1 MKTQEKN
8 MTLCCYQIL
17 IWSKC
22 WNIRKL
28 GYQNFKNVLVKSG
41 GTLWN
46 IFKKEKSSS
55 NPSPLRWEGGP
66 GHFCIFGSYESTF
79 YCWTAAF
86 YGMKQSHC
94 VKKLFSFEN
103 LPSDN
108 ISIEIYRRNLV
119 KIWSFWSIFFSFLT
133 WGSQNLL
140 K

>member
-86 YGMKQSHC
+86 YGTKISRR
-94 VKKLFSFEN
+94 VKKLLTFEGQS
-103 LPSDN
+103 SDN
-108 ISIEIYRRNLV
+108 FPIEIYRGNLV
-119 KIWSFWSIFFSFLT
+119 KIWSFWSIFFCILT
-133 WGSQNLL
+133 IDAKKLV
-140 K
+140 